1 MLKEIFKNYKK
12 QAIKLVIRMVYY
24 QYYGCN
30 IYSIYDS
37 NGRICNTK

>member
-12 QAIKLVIRMVYY
+12 QAIKLATRVVYHKH
-24 QYYGCN
+24 YGCN